1 MGFSSNRNGRGPS
14 GTNGNGRPSREQLER
29 LFSEQ
34 LGDIKAAET
43 HAAALLSDMAIVAA
57 EEEVASIFRGA
68 ASETEVQLARLD
80 RLVDLGGFA
89 IEWRR
94 PHPDRGPLDTVLNE
108 PRNGFDP
115 DRDVDATLIDAVRRS
130 LRQQI
135 AGYESACAT
144 ARRLGNF
151 VALDILLQSLDEEL
165 ATDLALAQTLSRRT
179 RTLRAI

>member
-1 MGFSSNRNGRGPS
+1 MGFGSNGNGRGTAR
-14 GTNGNGRPSREQLER
+14 TNGNGRASREQLER
-29 LFSEQ
+29 LFGEQ

-43 HAAALLSDMAIVAA
+43 HASSLLSDMAIVAA

-68 ASETEVQLARLD
+68 ASETEIQLARLD
-80 RLVDLGGFA
+80 RLFDLGGFA
-89 IEWRR
+89 IEWRN
-94 PHPDRGPLDTVLNE
+94 PHAEQGPLAAVLKEAQND
-108 PRNGFDP
+108 FDS
-115 DRDVDATLIDAVRRS
+115 DRDVDTTLIDAVRRS

-165 ATDLALAQTLSRRT
+165 ATDSALAQTLSRRT